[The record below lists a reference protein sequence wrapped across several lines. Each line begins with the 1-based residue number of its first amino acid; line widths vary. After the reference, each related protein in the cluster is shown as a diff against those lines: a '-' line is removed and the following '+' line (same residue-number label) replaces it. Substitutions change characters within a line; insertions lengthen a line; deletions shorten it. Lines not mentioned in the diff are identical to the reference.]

1 MTEWEENLYQTHRVH
16 NLNFSIDSRFEVI
29 NHHSIIDIV
38 EKAVRR
44 KKANTSYT
52 FINEQGT

>member
-1 MTEWEENLYQTHRVH
+1 MRGKYLYQTHRVH
-16 NLNFSIDSRFEVI
+16 NLNFSIDSRFEVR